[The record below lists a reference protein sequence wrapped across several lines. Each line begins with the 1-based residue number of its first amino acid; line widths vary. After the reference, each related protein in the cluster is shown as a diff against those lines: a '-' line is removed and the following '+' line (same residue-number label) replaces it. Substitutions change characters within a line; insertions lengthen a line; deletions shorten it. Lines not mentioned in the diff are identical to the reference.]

1 MSYVSK
7 GELVRLWHKTQV
19 GNIHTCREKQLEF
32 SDMMWRLYEDLQR
45 INIIDADKDCDKY
58 HEEQDDKAMK
68 NHFYNE
74 DGSKKY
80 D

>member
-7 GELVRLWHKTQV
+7 GELVRLWHETQM

-32 SDMMWRLYEDLQR
+32 SDIMWRLYEDLQR
-45 INIIDADKDCDKY
+45 INIIDSDEDCDKY
-58 HEEQDDKAMK
+58 HEKQDDKAMK
-68 NHFYNE
+68 NNFYNE